1 MRGSHAD
8 RDFFVKHLEEIIQ
21 KLKIEK
27 LIASLEKF
35 TDYKKNTSISLEEKK
50 EFSDLIFQSSAGYSS
65 LIENDDKRNLLEAFL
80 IPPLYDSQ
88 QLSQM
93 MAVVNGSPETSV
105 IFGNPPN
112 PFIFQKLLTTLQ
124 SLHVTRRTLDTF
136 LLLPRRLF
144 VSNES
149 LNEEDGRILEHSLLS
164 EMENLIRNGAA
175 PKDIEKVDGIE
186 RQKLLIEHRDVKLLE
201 RPQTDKDQ
209 S

>member
-1 MRGSHAD
+1 
-8 RDFFVKHLEEIIQ
+8 
-21 KLKIEK
+21 
-27 LIASLEKF
+27 
-35 TDYKKNTSISLEEKK
+35 
-50 EFSDLIFQSSAGYSS
+50 
-65 LIENDDKRNLLEAFL
+65 
-80 IPPLYDSQ
+80 
-88 QLSQM
+88 
-93 MAVVNGSPETSV
+93 MAVVHGSPETSV
-105 IFGNPPN
+105 ILGNPPT

-136 LLLPRRLF
+136 FLLPRRLF

-164 EMENLIRNGAA
+164 EMEDLIRNRAA

-186 RQKLLIEHRDVKLLE
+186 RQKLLIEHGDVKLLG